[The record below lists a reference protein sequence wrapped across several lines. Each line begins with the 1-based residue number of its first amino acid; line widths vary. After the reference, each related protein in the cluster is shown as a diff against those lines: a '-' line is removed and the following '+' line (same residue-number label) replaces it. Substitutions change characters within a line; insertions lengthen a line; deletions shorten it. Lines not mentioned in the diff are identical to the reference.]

1 MIVLSRT
8 RGTVDIGLIIGVLAI
23 AALGILSYLFPTAKI
38 PDPGGEYEVGLQVVE
53 LNDETRFDPFSD
65 VEMTRRLVI
74 DIWYPADETAGKRR
88 SPWFRSHRLFVN
100 SLADNYDLPPVLF
113 QFLRSVKTNSFI
125 NAVPSEDAKN
135 LPVVILSPGTPA
147 IVPLYFSFAEYLA
160 SRGFVVIGVEHPYGA
175 AVVEFSDGTQFHF
188 DRERV
193 MDLPGVETFE
203 EGVRLSMQLMAEDL
217 SFVIDWLARLNR
229 SDHELAGI
237 FDTSRLIAF
246 GHSGGG
252 GVVHFASI
260 NDPRIKA
267 LLSFDPALF
276 VMSDEEI
283 ERGVE
288 IPSLIME
295 TDEWKY
301 REESGRISDMIQSS
315 SVPPF
320 HIRIPEAKHPD
331 FAMLDHLSPLA
342 RYLGFTGSFMKDGGE
357 GYLYRAI
364 YSFMQYVFGNHSRE
378 ELRSTLLQR
387 EDVRVFEGLNEILR

>member
-1 MIVLSRT
+1 MRRT
-8 RGTVDIGLIIGVLAI
+8 RGIVDIGLIVGVLSI
-23 AALGILSYLFPTAKI
+23 MVLGILSYLFPTTRI
-38 PDPGGEYEVGLQVVE
+38 PNPGGEYEVGLQVIE

-74 DIWYPADETAGKRR
+74 DIWYPADETEGKRR
-88 SPWFRSHRLFVN
+88 SPWFRNHRLFVN

-113 QFLRSVKTNSFI
+113 QFLRSVKTNSFT
-125 NAVPSEDAKN
+125 NAVPSESAKN

-147 IVPLYFSFAEYLA
+147 IVPLYFSFAEYMA
-160 SRGFVVIGVEHPYGA
+160 SRGFVVIGVEHPYAA

-203 EGVRLSMQLMAEDL
+203 EGVRLSMQLIAEDL
-217 SFVIDWLARLNR
+217 SFVIDWLARVNQ

-237 FDTSRLIAF
+237 FDTSRMVTF

-252 GVVHFASI
+252 GAVHFASI

-267 LLSFDPALF
+267 LVSFDPALF
-276 VMSDEEI
+276 VMSDAEI
-283 ERGVE
+283 NRGIE

-301 REESGRISDMIQSS
+301 REESGRISDMIEASP
-315 SVPPF
+315 VPPF

-331 FAMLDHLSPLA
+331 FAMLDRLSPLA
-342 RYLGFTGSFMKDGGE
+342 HYLGFTGDFMKDGGE

-364 YSFMQYVFGNHSRE
+364 YSFIEYVFGNQSRE
-378 ELRSTLLQR
+378 ELCSALLQR
-387 EDVRVFEGLNEILR
+387 EDVRVFEGLDEIIR

>member
-1 MIVLSRT
+1 MIFLSRT
-8 RGTVDIGLIIGVLAI
+8 RGTVDINLIIGVFAI
-23 AALGILSYLFPTAKI
+23 AALGILSYLFPTTKV
-38 PDPGGEYEVGLQVVE
+38 PDPGGEYEVGLQIIE

-65 VEMTRRLVI
+65 AEMTRRLVI
-74 DIWYPADETAGKRR
+74 DIWYPADETEGKRR
-88 SPWFRSHRLFVN
+88 SPWFRNHRLFVN

-125 NAVPSEDAKN
+125 DAVPAQDAKD

-147 IVPLYFSFAEYLA
+147 IVPLYFSFAEYMA

-203 EGVRLSMQLMAEDL
+203 EGVRLSMQLMAEDI
-217 SFVIDWLARLNR
+217 SFVIDWLAWLNQ

-237 FDTSRLIAF
+237 FDKSKLVAL

-267 LLSFDPALF
+267 LVSFDPALF
-276 VMSDEEI
+276 VMSDAEI
-283 ERGVE
+283 DRGVE

-301 REESGRISDMIQSS
+301 REESGRISDMIEASP
-315 SVPPF
+315 VPPF

-331 FAMLDHLSPLA
+331 FAMLDHLSPLSH
-342 RYLGFTGSFMKDGGE
+342 YLGFTGVFMKDGGE
-357 GYLYRAI
+357 DYLFQAI
-364 YSFMQYVFGNHSRE
+364 HSFMEYVFGNQSRE
-378 ELRSTLLQR
+378 ELRSVLVQR
-387 EDVRVFEGLNEILR
+387 EDTRAFEGMDEIQR

>member
-8 RGTVDIGLIIGVLAI
+8 RGTVDIGLITGVLAI
-23 AALGILSYLFPTAKI
+23 AALGILAYLFPTTKI
-38 PDPGGEYEVGLQVVE
+38 PDPGGEYEVGLQVIE

-65 VEMTRRLVI
+65 AEMTRRLVI

-100 SLADNYDLPPVLF
+100 SLADNYDLPPILF
-113 QFLRSVKTNSFI
+113 QFLRAVKTNSFI

-147 IVPLYFSFAEYLA
+147 IVPLYFSFAEYMA

-203 EGVRLSMQLMAEDL
+203 DGVRLSMQLMAEDL
-217 SFVIDWLARLNR
+217 SFVIDWLARLNQ

-237 FDTSRLIAF
+237 FDTSRLVTF

-252 GVVHFASI
+252 GVVHFASL
-260 NDPRIKA
+260 NDPRIMA

-276 VMSDEEI
+276 VMSNEEI
-283 ERGVE
+283 DRGIK

-295 TDEWKY
+295 TDQWKY
-301 REESGRISDMIQSS
+301 REESGRISDMIEASP
-315 SVPPF
+315 VWPF
-320 HIRIPEAKHPD
+320 HMRIPEAKHPD

-342 RYLGFTGSFMKDGGE
+342 HYLGFTGLFMKDGGE
-357 GYLYRAI
+357 SYLYRVI
-364 YSFMQYVFGNHSRE
+364 YSFLEYVFGNQSRTE
-378 ELRSTLLQR
+378 FYSALLQR
-387 EDVRVFEGLNEILR
+387 EDVAVFEGSAEILR